1 MLIRRLFLS
10 GLLGAYVNV
19 AHEQQEVIFSQR
31 RLLNRKQAEIEEL
44 KLSHI
49 RSVRDLVEHFL
60 YSQQQGFDVTE
71 QLEEGLRDLR
81 DHVARLEE
89 HAR

>member
-1 MLIRRLFLS
+1 MLL
-10 GLLGAYVNV
+10 
-19 AHEQQEVIFSQR
+19 R
-31 RLLNRKQAEIEEL
+31 RLLNLDVLGAAVGVAREQQTIIHDQLRLITRKQAEIEEL

-60 YSQQQGFDVTE
+60 YSQQQGIDVTE
-71 QLEEGLRDLR
+71 DLERGLEDLR